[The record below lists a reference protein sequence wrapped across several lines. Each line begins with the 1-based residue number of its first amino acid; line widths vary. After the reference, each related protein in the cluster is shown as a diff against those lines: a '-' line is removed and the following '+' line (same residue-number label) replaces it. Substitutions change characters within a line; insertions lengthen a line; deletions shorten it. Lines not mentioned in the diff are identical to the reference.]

1 MAVAAL
7 VLGIIGLFFAWIPLL
22 GYVMPVLAIIF
33 GVIERNNEEK
43 RAMALSGL
51 ILGIISLVI
60 FKLGFWILVMI
71 GVFSD
76 SIRGI

>member
-7 VLGIIGLFFAWIPLL
+7 VLGIIGLFFAWIPFL

-43 RAMALSGL
+43 KGMAIAGL

-60 FKLGFWILVMI
+60 FKLGFWVLVMI
-71 GVFSD
+71 GAIAD
-76 SIRGI
+76 SSGL

>member
-7 VLGIIGLFFAWIPLL
+7 VLGIIGFFFAWIPLF
-22 GYVMPVLAIIF
+22 GYVMPILAIIF
-33 GVIERNNEEK
+33 GVLERNNERK
-43 RAMALSGL
+43 KAMALAGL

-60 FKLGFWILVMI
+60 FKVGFWVLILI
-71 GVFSD
+71 GVISD

>member
-7 VLGIIGLFFAWIPLL
+7 VLGIIGLFFAWIPFF

-33 GVIERNNEEK
+33 GVLERNNEGK
-43 RAMALSGL
+43 KGMALAGL

-60 FKLGFWILVMI
+60 FKLGFWVLVMI
-71 GVFSD
+71 GAIAEGSNL
-76 SIRGI
+76 